1 MCVTVRE
8 RSTKTR
14 PSSVS
19 GFQPRVPVA
28 SLPAKRKVNVN
39 GSLLYF
45 YSICLDIRR
54 ILLNSIL
61 LTHHAYYSITH
72 FHSFVFLLERERE
85 YFLSRYMRDVSFMLS
100 GCFFRVLYL
109 VRDQSKNAPL
119 LFQLTNP
126 TFSLRQQVSALFC
139 YFFFHFLFFPLLFAE
154 WLPDH
159 LFFFFFR
166 GVRTTKKD

>member
-139 YFFFHFLFFPLLFAE
+139 YFFFSTFSSFLFCLLNGY
-154 WLPDH
+154 LII
-159 LFFFFFR
+159 LFCFFLFSEE
-166 GVRTTKKD
+166 

>member
-19 GFQPRVPVA
+19 GFQPRVLVA
-28 SLPAKRKVNVN
+28 SLPAKRIVNVN

-61 LTHHAYYSITH
+61 LTHHAYSITH

-126 TFSLRQQVSALFC
+126 TFSLRQQVSAWFC
-139 YFFFHFLFFPLLFAE
+139 
-154 WLPDH
+154 
-159 LFFFFFR
+159 FFFFTFSSFLFCLLN
-166 GVRTTKKD
+166 GYLIILFCFFLFSEE